1 MYSILN
7 IEQIITQNGVP
18 NAHGKFY
25 VYRLGRTELADI
37 FYDPNG
43 ATPLPNPVDLD
54 NLGMGVVYVSNLY
67 NYTVVCCDAYNN
79 EIFSRDIYPDAPGSG
94 GTTKTYNGVYPIVV
108 DNQVNAISASQASL
122 GVQEPLY
129 FVEDSNSATVIGIH
143 ESAVTNLPYVENSAL
158 GYDTDGNIS
167 GISGS
172 GLNALVADYSKTAS
186 YAYTS
191 DYSVS
196 SESATWANSA
206 VHDRL
211 GRDIVD
217 TYLTG
222 VPDEYATKDFVIS
235 AVDSAV
241 SGKYDTSSF
250 SAISGDFLNKSGLEY
265 EDGKITGYSGS
276 AFSAGKVY
284 SGISPVIVDND
295 NDTISVES
303 ATLGVQAPLYLVED
317 SESAT
322 IIGVSGLQPS
332 GDYIERSAIQS
343 AQLGNYKLISG
354 LYDGAISAKLADY
367 ASTAYSA
374 ERAYSAT
381 IAESASASISADYA
395 TNGWLSGRRG
405 SFDEHIPVKAYFVPT
420 GKMLGITVGN
430 VYDFNANSAD
440 SAGYA
445 VSAKSATYDSMGR
458 SIVGTYVDNITY
470 SGLYDTVSANSAMW
484 AKDYSAGNFIDIT
497 DDVISVTGFE
507 NTDSMGIGEGLYIDA
522 SGNLCASATGGANYS
537 AGDHIDITDNTISV
551 TGTEEA
557 DSMGIGEHL
566 YIDGSG
572 NLNVSATET
581 DSMGIGEG
589 LYIDNSGNLC
599 ASATG
604 GANYSAGEHID
615 ITDDTISVTGVEE
628 TDSMGIGEGLYIDG
642 SGNLCASATGGA
654 NYSAGAFIDITDNV
668 ISVTDTAEADSLGL
682 GEHLYID
689 NSGNI
694 DVSAVEASALGIGEG
709 LYIDNSGNLCASGIP
724 TSASEAIDAVT
735 ANSAQWAQSGTD
747 YSATAPIYIDSGNIG
762 ISAKDFNLT
771 APLVMT
777 EDASAVNITVSAK
790 DFEVQ
795 SPLYLTESNSAVSM
809 GISGILYESGFGYD
823 SNLAISGY
831 NGSAFAGGG
840 GGGISTVTTDSSM
853 TGNGSVASPLGISYP
868 LTPSNNE
875 STATFNQYGMSI
887 NDGNGMRGVTYG
899 SIGRWDETHDTVSA
913 NSGAWGGSALPI
925 SAGQGVKFDIV
936 NNTLVASTDE
946 TVLWSGV
953 GSTTGSTINLSE
965 SLTHFEK
972 YGLYYY
978 IPYQETNQTYYQ
990 EFMYKQGQNVFGIKT
1005 DGINSTIWRMYCDY
1019 GTMTDTSISL
1029 VSGRQ
1034 GGVWLTAS
1042 PQEIVWYDGSDR
1054 HHYITKVIG
1063 INRIVGGN

>member
-7 IEQIITQNGVP
+7 IEQIVTDNGVP

-67 NYTVVCCDAYNN
+67 DYTVVCCDAYNN
-79 EIFSRDIYPDAPGSG
+79 ELFSRDIYSDAPGSG
-94 GTTKTYNGVYPIVV
+94 GSTKTYNGVYPIVV
-108 DNQVNAISASQASL
+108 NNDVNAISASQASL

-158 GYDTDGNIS
+158 GYDSAGNIS

-172 GLNALVADYSKTAS
+172 GLNARVADYSKTAS

-196 SESATWANSA
+196 SESATWADSA

-303 ATLGVQAPLYLVED
+303 ATLGVQSPLYFVED

-343 AQLGNYKLISG
+343 AQLGNLKLISG

-420 GKMLGITVGN
+420 GTVLGIKVGN

-445 VSAKSATYDSMGR
+445 VTAESATYDSMGR
-458 SIVGTYVDNITY
+458 SIVSTYIDNITY
-470 SGLYDTVSANSAMW
+470 SGLYNTVSDNSAAW
-484 AKDYSAGNFIDIT
+484 ASGKEYSAGNFIDIT
-497 DDVISVTGFE
+497 DDVISVTGVE
-507 NTDSMGIGEGLYIDA
+507 NTDSMGIGEGLYVDA
-522 SGNLCASATGGANYS
+522 SGNLCASATSDYS

-566 YIDGSG
+566 YIDDSG
-572 NLNVSATET
+572 NLNVSATDT

-604 GANYSAGEHID
+604 GSNYSAGEHID
-615 ITDDTISVTGVEE
+615 ITDDTISVTGIEETDSLGLGEHLYIDASGNIDVSATE
-628 TDSMGIGEGLYIDG
+628 TDSMGIGEGLYLDA

-654 NYSAGAFIDITDNV
+654 NYSAGAFIDITNNV
-668 ISVTDTAEADSLGL
+668 ISVTDTAEASGL
-682 GEHLYID
+682 GIGDNLYID
-689 NSGNI
+689 
-694 DVSAVEASALGIGEG
+694 D
-709 LYIDNSGNLCASGIP
+709 SGNLCASGIP
-724 TSASEAIDAVT
+724 TSANEAIDAVT
-735 ANSAQWAQSGTD
+735 ANSAQWAQSGID
-747 YSATAPIYIDSGNIG
+747 YSATAPVYIESGNIG
-762 ISAKDFNLT
+762 ISAKDFNLTAPLVMTEDDSAVNITVSAKDFNLT

-795 SPLYLTESNSAVSM
+795 SPLYLTENASAVTL

-823 SNLAISGY
+823 SNSAISGY

-840 GGGISTVTTDSSM
+840 G
-853 TGNGSVASPLGISYP
+853 
-868 LTPSNNE
+868 
-875 STATFNQYGMSI
+875 
-887 NDGNGMRGVTYG
+887 
-899 SIGRWDETHDTVSA
+899 
-913 NSGAWGGSALPI
+913 
-925 SAGQGVKFDIV
+925 
-936 NNTLVASTDE
+936 TDE
-946 TVLWSGV
+946 TVLWSG
-953 GSTTGSTINLSE
+953 NLSAVDNA
-965 SLTHFEK
+965 K
-972 YGLYYY
+972 
-978 IPYQETNQTYYQ
+978 
-990 EFMYKQGQNVFGIKT
+990 
-1005 DGINSTIWRMYCDY
+1005 
-1019 GTMTDTSISL
+1019 
-1029 VSGRQ
+1029 
-1034 GGVWLTAS
+1034 LTAS
-1042 PQEIVWYDGSDR
+1042 EDPLNFKLLDIYMNGFNDGLRATEVFRFVTTDKEYCLAPQAFQGTTQRLNHVRFQFNGLVGTTSGTVQYLVDTNGIRTGADRPAIVK
-1054 HHYITKVIG
+1054 IVG
-1063 INRIVGGN
+1063 INRIAGGN